1 MPVFNDKN
9 SYNKWI
15 KRITVLYCTVLR
27 FTKSQMKTKRNEP
40 IAQKIEYLIPNTKAP
55 KAKNVN
61 KFCFHH
67 QFYIFTGQFVTDI
80 SMLHYPTLSPS
91 PSLFPCPD

>member
-67 QFYIFTGQFVTDI
+67 QFYIFYRAICHRYFDVT
-80 SMLHYPTLSPS
+80 LPNPLSL
-91 PSLFPCPD
+91 SLSLSLS